1 MIKNNRIMLS
11 YKITE
16 MHSTGQ
22 ETAVLTSSSK
32 LLVRRALQW
41 GGGGGGVL
49 PCIWI
54 SYRVMCGAKGIVSEP
69 FYILRCTLS
78 SIVFKTH

>member
-41 GGGGGGVL
+41 GGGGTPL
-49 PCIWI
+49 
-54 SYRVMCGAKGIVSEP
+54 YLDK
-69 FYILRCTLS
+69 L
-78 SIVFKTH
+78 